1 MAGRYYEGEGRRNRW
16 VKPTHPKLVLLEN
29 GYLGTGLDCF
39 DGGQSCF
46 DGRKAYFS
54 RYKSCS
60 SCRDRSLDHR
70 KRSGN
75 GGKRSVSRGESSRE
89 EGGGRLAHED
99 AMRAHSTRLLD
110 RVFCVVPSPLGH
122 GISRKLPLG
131 DKWPK
136 GARIK
141 PYQLMQ
147 ISFFELVATYP
158 WEVQMPPLYVLKAAA
173 ILA

>member
-1 MAGRYYEGEGRRNRW
+1 MAGRYYEGEGRRNRR

-89 EGGGRLAHED
+89 EGGEGWPMKTQCAHTQPGSW
-99 AMRAHSTRLLD
+99 HP
-110 RVFCVVPSPLGH
+110 VFCVVPSPLGH

-136 GARIK
+136 RPHCK

-147 ISFFELVATYP
+147 LSVFELVATYP
-158 WEVQMPPLYVLKAAA
+158 WKVQMPPLYVLKAAA